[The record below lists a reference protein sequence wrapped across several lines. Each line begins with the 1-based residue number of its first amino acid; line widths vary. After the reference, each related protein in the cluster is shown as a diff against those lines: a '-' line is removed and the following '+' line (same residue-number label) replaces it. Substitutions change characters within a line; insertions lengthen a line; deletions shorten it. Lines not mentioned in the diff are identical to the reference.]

1 MQINGGGHESGYRSG
16 TLPVP
21 LIVGFSKAFEICQS
35 SRNEELEKLKVLR
48 DRLYSGIKKKHT
60 DVILNGSFKRRL
72 TNNLNLCFPGI
83 DAESIITKLKTIA
96 CSTASAC
103 SGMHLKPSH
112 VIRALGRNSE
122 QAFSS
127 IRFSLGRFNT
137 KREIDFSIAEINKT
151 IDNLKNRKYKR

>member
-1 MQINGGGHESGYRSG
+1 MKFAKVQ
-16 TLPVP
+16 
-21 LIVGFSKAFEICQS
+21 
-35 SRNEELEKLKVLR
+35 RNEELEKLKVLR

-60 DVILNGSFKRRL
+60 DVILNGSFRRRL

-83 DAESIITKLKTIA
+83 DTESIISKLKTIA

-112 VIRALGRNSE
+112 VIRALGRSSE